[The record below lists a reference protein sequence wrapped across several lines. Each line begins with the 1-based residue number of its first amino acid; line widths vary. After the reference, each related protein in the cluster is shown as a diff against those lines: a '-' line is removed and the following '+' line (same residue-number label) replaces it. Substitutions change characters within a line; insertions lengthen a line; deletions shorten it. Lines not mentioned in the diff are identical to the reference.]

1 MTPLAV
7 IYWADENFPG
17 PTPAVMPCPA
27 PAVMPLPESETK
39 EPLAEEADPEVRES
53 EPGQGRSQS

>member
-7 IYWADENFPG
+7 IYRADENFPG

-53 EPGQGRSQS
+53 EPGQGRSRS